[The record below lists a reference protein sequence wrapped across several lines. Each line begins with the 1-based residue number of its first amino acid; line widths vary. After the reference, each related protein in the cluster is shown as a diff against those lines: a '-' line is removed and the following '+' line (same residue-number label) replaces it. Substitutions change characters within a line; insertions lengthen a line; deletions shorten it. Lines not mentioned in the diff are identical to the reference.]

1 MVLTTGLTDRFK
13 TIRKRKAEP
22 GLQIL
27 LTILRFR
34 VKAKD
39 KVQKEKGLVRLDG
52 HDSRKVPSDSH
63 ELGGMQR

>member
-1 MVLTTGLTDRFK
+1 MVLTTGLTDRLK

-34 VKAKD
+34 IKAQD
-39 KVQKEKGLVRLDG
+39 EVQKEKGLVTLDG
-52 HDSRKVPSDSH
+52 HGSISVPSDSH